1 MPLSSFNLDG
11 NVFIA
16 LLYFSSLQYST
27 QNQFIFLVGEIIYFP
42 SLTQCVS
49 KDRTSERER
58 EREIGEDMSLA
69 QGYILYNLC
78 RRDATLRGHPLMG
91 EWCVDQQMIHNA
103 SPSPN

>member
-58 EREIGEDMSLA
+58 ERDRRRYVISSR
-69 QGYILYNLC
+69 LYLVQPMQ
-78 RRDATLRGHPLMG
+78 A
-91 EWCVDQQMIHNA
+91 
-103 SPSPN
+103 

>member
-1 MPLSSFNLDG
+1 MSSFNLDG

-58 EREIGEDMSLA
+58 ERERDRRRYVISSR
-69 QGYILYNLC
+69 LYLVQPMQ
-78 RRDATLRGHPLMG
+78 A
-91 EWCVDQQMIHNA
+91 
-103 SPSPN
+103 